1 MCVGGGKLSRCIRN
15 KRAGKISESTVAA
28 PVCVCVCVFVSA
40 RVHVTVSRVRASEKE
55 SEGNKTVDLGDL
67 SGETTHGESH
77 LMMCKR
83 MHALVQVESNT
94 QNAHKRTN
102 TALDYVDFLFFF
114 PGKFQQA
121 LSYKC
126 ASDYVSV

>member
-1 MCVGGGKLSRCIRN
+1 MSQPSPRLC
-15 KRAGKISESTVAA
+15 
-28 PVCVCVCVFVSA
+28 VCVCVCVFVSA